1 MKKWGLGIITGL
13 IALSTQANI
22 IITGTRVIYPANQK
36 IVNVQLTNET
46 DRPALMQAWIDDGDE
61 HSSPSSIS
69 ATRVPFIIVP
79 PVSRMEAKE
88 GQTLRINYTA
98 KSDLPKDRESIFY
111 LNVLDI
117 PPKPKKNE
125 IEGNN
130 YLQIAVRSRI
140 KLFYRPTLN
149 IEPYEAYKAVQWQK
163 TNKGL
168 KVNNQTPYYIT
179 FINASINKKS
189 LKKIGMIAPFSSKEI
204 KAKVQTGQ
212 KVNWVVVNDFGAD
225 EMGESIIK

>member
-1 MKKWGLGIITGL
+1 MKNWGLGIVACL
-13 IALSTQANI
+13 MALSAQANI

-36 IVNVQLTNET
+36 AVNVQLTNET

-79 PVSRMEAKE
+79 PVSRMEARE

-98 KSDLPKDRESIFY
+98 KGKLPNDRESIFY

-125 IEGNN
+125 LESNN
-130 YLQIAVRSRI
+130 YLQIALRSRI
-140 KLFYRPTLN
+140 KLFYRPALT
-149 IEPYEAYKAVQWQK
+149 IEPHEAYKAVQWQK
-163 TNKGL
+163 TSKGL
-168 KVNNQTPYYIT
+168 KINNQTPYFIT
-179 FINASINKKS
+179 FSQTTVNNK
-189 LKKIGMIAPFSSKEI
+189 LVEKIGMLAPFSSKEI
-204 KAKVQTGQ
+204 KHKVQTGQ
-212 KVNWVVVNDFGAD
+212 KVHWTVINDFGGD
-225 EMGESIIK
+225 EKGESFIK